1 MRPKINTNLVDNEND
16 GTKILKKAR
25 GIKKSIARN
34 YIMHKEHV
42 DVSIGSKQTKHEINN
57 TVSKSHN
64 INSRSVTKISLSPFD
79 DIKYILDHTVASS
92 VEEMLGFFRIAASSS
107 HFLPF

>member
-79 DIKYILDHTVASS
+79 DKKYI
-92 VEEMLGFFRIAASSS
+92 
-107 HFLPF
+107 